1 MNTFDKFFTKFSYKF
16 DKGYPDMDDPKDVLL
31 LETLIERLIVMEFE
45 DSENLPEDLL
55 DLKARINALADY
67 EVEAIQTNKTSAGV
81 PKGTWIYLKD
91 VGSKGRD
98 IRRDLTIDLKD
109 KGALPPGEVK
119 NTDLIG
125 APSWLETKNGEVFVV
140 KGAGSAFST
149 TTDIKEGLV
158 IVFFNALK
166 GGWNSSQ
173 EPFSPGN
180 YFQLLN
186 GVLDS
191 SGLYEG
197 LDSKSIKETQKKFTV
212 FSQES
217 ASTSLAALA
226 ALNDPFSSA
235 RRLHNDYGQYKLIRD
250 GAFNSIRSA
259 ARNATGIDADKW
271 NPGDIYIQTKSDYTA
286 TKEET
291 DAMPWGKLNEL
302 FEGQWGETG
311 ADFVAVSLKQQKAQ
325 GGKAKGFLKNLN
337 PDLLPADG
345 DNKPLPPIYGLS
357 KDEMQNGYDFDTALD
372 SYKSTVVNKL
382 GNQEFIDFKIGKNPP
397 TIQQKKFKLAAYKA
411 LDYLIT
417 WFKDKAGETNPVT
430 ALVKMAA
437 YGMSISGVNPTYF
450 KLIGKTDGSTADI
463 PEKFPAGAT
472 AKLTPGTKIKI
483 YDGDNNGALII
494 DMNVD
499 IMVGDDKVSQYDLKI
514 SARSNGGDQNTIEI
528 SKAKK
533 K

>member
-149 TTDIKEGLV
+149 STNVKEGLV
-158 IVFFNALK
+158 ILFFNALK
-166 GGWNSSQ
+166 KDWNIKKD
-173 EPFSPGN
+173 PFTPEN
-180 YFQLLN
+180 Y
-186 GVLDS
+186 
-191 SGLYEG
+191 YELINSLPIITKG
-197 LDSKSIKETQKKFTV
+197 MDKTSLGEVNKKLV
-212 FSQES
+212 ILRGENANS
-217 ASTSLAALA
+217 SLAALA
-226 ALNDPFSSA
+226 ALNDPLSSA
-235 RRLHNDYGQYKLIRD
+235 KRLHADYGGYDLIRD
-250 GAFNSIRSA
+250 GNFENIRSA
-259 ARNATGIDADKW
+259 GAAATGIDKDKW
-271 NPGDIYIQTKSDYTA
+271 NPGDIYVQLKPNFDSKTL
-286 TKEET
+286 ET

-357 KDEMQNGYDFDTALD
+357 KDEMQNGYDFDTALG
-372 SYKSTVVNKL
+372 SYKSTVMGKL
-382 GNQEFIDFKIGKNPP
+382 GNQEFIDFKAGENPP

-417 WFKDKAGETNPVT
+417 WFRNSAGETNPVT